1 MQYFKSVLCYFP
13 GFLSTKT
20 HLYAKLV
27 GSPPKQRTLTLQCPR
42 PEVRETV
49 ILVHVPDLSR
59 GHSLMADEMTEA
71 LTEALE
77 ISEANG
83 EVIAVPV
90 AMSTRR
96 SLSENLKCILHVI
109 QEQLWMKERST
120 TVVLY
125 LEKLPTSEKAK
136 LVQTLEKMINQDWN
150 ISEDSGK
157 NMAWTILFYIEGEV
171 FY

>member
-1 MQYFKSVLCYFP
+1 
-13 GFLSTKT
+13 
-20 HLYAKLV
+20 
-27 GSPPKQRTLTLQCPR
+27 
-42 PEVRETV
+42 
-49 ILVHVPDLSR
+49 
-59 GHSLMADEMTEA
+59 MADEMTEA

-90 AMSTRR
+90 AMSTRQ
-96 SLSENLKCILHVI
+96 SLSENLKCILPVI
-109 QEQLWMKERST
+109 QEHFYTKERST

>member
-1 MQYFKSVLCYFP
+1 
-13 GFLSTKT
+13 
-20 HLYAKLV
+20 
-27 GSPPKQRTLTLQCPR
+27 
-42 PEVRETV
+42 
-49 ILVHVPDLSR
+49 
-59 GHSLMADEMTEA
+59 MADEMTEA

-77 ISEANG
+77 ISDASG

-96 SLSENLKCILHVI
+96 SLSENLKCILPVI
-109 QEQLWMKERST
+109 QEQLSMKERYT

-125 LEKLPTSEKAK
+125 IEKLPASEKVK
-136 LVQTLEKMINQDWN
+136 LVQTLEKTMNQDWN

-157 NMAWTILFYIEGEV
+157 NTALTILFYIEGEV